1 MLKKIVEF
9 FQSRRTDKKERE
21 REREFV
27 RRNKVWIIRY
37 AEKPEKYF

>member
-9 FQSRRTDKKERE
+9 FQSRHTDKVKEK
-21 REREFV
+21 EFV

>member
-9 FQSRRTDKKERE
+9 FQSRRTDKKE